1 MEWSSLMVLEIA
13 ANVRPSARGELEI
26 TDVDNAWLQMGEL
39 HVERLD
45 RSSPGWTRALMIRS
59 CRLRNSCGP
68 WNIGRG

>member
-45 RSSPGWTRALMIRS
+45 RSLAGHGHS
-59 CRLRNSCGP
+59 
-68 WNIGRG
+68 